1 MAGASAV
8 VDGSLAER
16 LAREGRP
23 LNTRCGRRG
32 LCRGCQVDVFAGE
45 FELDGEHHRIVEGAA
60 PMRVRA
66 CQVRELAAPLRLAIP
81 EASRLEARGQI
92 HAEFRAYTFEP
103 KPRLR
108 SLAIALE
115 RTSAPLIEQL
125 ARSIALAGLPALAP
139 PPAPALSALARAAA
153 ASEHVDALVWVDVDS
168 THLIG
173 LACGDEPLAV
183 AVDIGTTTVCALLV
197 DPRDGRELG
206 RAARYNAQ
214 VAEGDDVATRIGA
227 ASREGGV
234 ARLQQLVVETIN
246 ALVDEACARAD
257 VDAARVAVV
266 AVAGNTVMS
275 HLLLGLPVETIGR
288 VPFAPVDLH
297 PAPVRLATLGLRG
310 VADGLCTVVPG
321 ISGYVGGDLVAGL
334 HVSGLMARAGVQL
347 LLDLGTNG
355 EMILRVGERVWC
367 CATAAGPAFEGGGI
381 ECGVGGVEGAVQH
394 VALGADGRVDLD
406 IIGGGRRA
414 IGICGSAIVEFIAE
428 VHRRGFVSSLGRL
441 DTERLRGVDRL
452 AVVEKGQQ
460 RVAAFR
466 LATAEEIDAERDLV
480 VTDRDIAEVLKAK
493 GAIMA
498 GIATLCEVAGVGVDA
513 IDRFVLAGGF
523 AHHLDIDAAVAM
535 GLLPD
540 LPRSRFEVIG
550 NSSLAGAW
558 LALIDEDALASCH
571 ALARLPEVVELNLV
585 ASFEDHFIEALMLP
599 ESTDE
604 PTPPCASSC

>member
-1 MAGASAV
+1 MASASAV
-8 VDGSLAER
+8 VDGSLAQR

-32 LCRGCQVDVFAGE
+32 LCRGCQVDVLAGE
-45 FELDGEHHRIVEGAA
+45 FELDGQRHRVVDGAA

-66 CQVRELAAPLRLAIP
+66 CQVRELGSPLAVAIP

-92 HAEFRAYTFEP
+92 HAEFRAYAFEAT
-103 KPRLR
+103 PRLR
-108 SLAIALE
+108 QLSLALE
-115 RTSAPLIEQL
+115 RTSTALIEQL
-125 ARSIALAGLPALAP
+125 AHAIALAGWPPLAP

-153 ASEHVDALVWVDVDS
+153 ASERIEALAWVDVAA

-173 LACGDEPLAV
+173 VAGSEAALAV

-197 DPRDGRELG
+197 DPINGRELA

-227 ASREGGV
+227 ASREGGLG
-234 ARLQQLVVETIN
+234 RLQQLVVETIN
-246 ALVDEACARAD
+246 ALVDEACAKAG

-266 AVAGNTVMS
+266 SVAGNTVMS

-297 PAPVRLATLGLRG
+297 PAPVRLAALGLRG
-310 VADGLCTVVPG
+310 RSEGLCVVVPG

-334 HVSGLMARAGVQL
+334 HVSGLMARTGVQL

-381 ECGVGGVEGAVQH
+381 ECGVRGIDGAVQH
-394 VALGADGRVDLD
+394 VTLGTDGRVDLD

-414 IGICGSAIVEFIAE
+414 VGVCGSAIVEFIAE
-428 VHRRGFVSSLGRL
+428 AHRRGFVSSLGRL
-441 DTERLRGVDRL
+441 DAERLRAVDRL
-452 AVVEKGQQ
+452 AIVEKGQQ

-466 LATAEEIDAERDLV
+466 LAAAAEIDAERDLV

-498 GIATLCEVAGVGVDA
+498 GIATLCEVAGVA
-513 IDRFVLAGGF
+513 IAAINRFVLAGGF

-540 LPRSRFEVIG
+540 LPRDRFEVIG

-558 LALIDEDALASCH
+558 LAILDEDAMASYH

-585 ASFEDHFIEALMLP
+585 ASFQDHFIEALMLP
-599 ESTDE
+599 EPNDE
-604 PTPPCASSC
+604 PSSPCASSC